1 MRLVYLGLAE
11 GGLALGAAGHRLA
24 AVGLTRKDEASHD
37 LRDALAPG
45 SAPVLHRPD
54 LRSPE
59 LQRVLASTGAPLLVC
74 YLWDRIVPGD
84 LLSRFRHGALSYHP
98 SLLPRHRGADPYFW
112 TLWSGD
118 RVAGASV
125 IVLDQGVDTGPVIAQ
140 RSVSVPPGVDGGGLA
155 AVLDPI
161 GLELLVEVLS
171 SWDRGEPPHPA
182 PQPDEGASEAPA
194 PDDDMLEIRW
204 AWPSERIVRLV
215 RAAAPH
221 PGAYSFVDDRLAVV
235 LAARP
240 TAPPASGTLR
250 PGDAVVTEAGLVV
263 GTGDGQV
270 VIEAIR
276 LDDGPVLC
284 GPGAIADAVRPT

>member
-1 MRLVYLGLAE
+1 
-11 GGLALGAAGHRLA
+11 
-24 AVGLTRKDEASHD
+24 
-37 LRDALAPG
+37 
-45 SAPVLHRPD
+45 VLHRPD

-59 LQRVLASTGAPLLVC
+59 LQRMLASTGAPLLVC

-84 LLSRFRHGALSYHP
+84 LLVRFRQGALSYHP

-118 RVAGASV
+118 RIAGASV
-125 IVLDQGVDTGPVIAQ
+125 IVLDPGVDTGPVVAQ
-140 RSVSVPPGVDGGGLA
+140 RSVPVPPDVDGGELA
-155 AVLDPI
+155 AMLDPI

-171 SWDRGEPPHPA
+171 SWDRGAPPSPV
-182 PQPDEGASEAPA
+182 PQPDEAATDAPA

-221 PGAYSFVDDRLAVV
+221 PGAYSFIDERLAVV

-240 TAPPASGTLR
+240 AARPASGALR
-250 PGDAVVTEAGLVV
+250 PGEAIITRAGLVV

-276 LDDGPVLC
+276 LDDGPVLR